1 MSPSVPA
8 AELQSATA
16 ARSEAPPFLELEHVS
31 VARGD
36 AVVLHDISLTI
47 ARGEHIAILG
57 PNGCGKSTLIKTITR
72 EVYPIVTLGMR
83 CRLLGRERWDI
94 SQMRQHLGVVS
105 ADLPGERTPVTS
117 GRDTVIA
124 GFFGASS
131 LWPNL
136 IVTVEMGERA
146 DQALALMGATHLA
159 AKPVG
164 QMSAGEQRRTMIAR
178 ALAHQPDMLLLDEPS
193 NALDLAAQRE
203 LRETL
208 RRVAQQGTGLIL
220 VTHHLGDIL
229 PEVDRVIMMRDGRI
243 LADGSRRK
251 LLVAGELKSLF
262 GVELTLAEHDG
273 FLHGW

>member
-1 MSPSVPA
+1 LPLLYQLETKRVCEA
-8 AELQSATA
+8 GAEG
-16 ARSEAPPFLELEHVS
+16 RVFLELEHVS

-36 AVVLHDISLTI
+36 TVVLHDVSLKI
-47 ARGEHIAILG
+47 ENGEHIAILG

-72 EVYPIVTLGMR
+72 EVYPIVSVGMR

-94 SQMRQHLGVVS
+94 SQLRRHLGVVS

-117 GRDTVIA
+117 GRDAVIA
-124 GFFGASS
+124 GFFGASA

-136 IVTVEMGERA
+136 VVTSEMGERA
-146 DQALALMGATHLA
+146 DEALALMGATHLR

-178 ALAHQPDMLLLDEPS
+178 ALVHKPEMLLLDEPS

-203 LRETL
+203 LRDML

-220 VTHHLGDIL
+220 VTHHLADIL
-229 PEVDRVIMMRDGRI
+229 PEIDRVMLMREGRVV
-243 LADGSRRK
+243 ADGPRGE
-251 LLVAGELKSLF
+251 LLVAPELNALF
-262 GVELTLAEHDG
+262 GIELTLAERDG
-273 FLHGW
+273 YIYAW